1 MCFAVGGVLKAFCV
15 VVLTCFERNLGHICD
30 SIGNHMVL
38 KKIYKKILNHRLSKC
53 VQIYEYLISE
63 LKLP

>member
-38 KKIYKKILNHRLSKC
+38 KKIYKKYSIIDCPN
-53 VQIYEYLISE
+53 VWE
-63 LKLP
+63 LMSVLMPMST